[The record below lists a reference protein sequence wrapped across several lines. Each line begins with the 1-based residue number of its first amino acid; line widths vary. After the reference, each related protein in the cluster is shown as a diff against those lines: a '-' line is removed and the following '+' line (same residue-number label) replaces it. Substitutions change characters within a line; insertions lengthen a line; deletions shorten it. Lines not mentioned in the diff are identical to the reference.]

1 MNFFKN
7 FRLLKSVK
15 SEVAE
20 PAIIPASAFNYEVVS
35 EKLKPLLPVIP
46 KKEPAKSAYEIARDA
61 AEAADEARSREIYEG
76 MQARARKVQEREK
89 EDAAQ
94 LEKNVNFEYSFGEN
108 GKPNSLG
115 ANGVVFTGTGKKGVY

>member
-7 FRLLKSVK
+7 FRLVK
-15 SEVAE
+15 SIKSEALDA
-20 PAIIPASAFNYEVVS
+20 AIIPAHIFEPEVT
-35 EKLKPLLPVIP
+35 P
-46 KKEPAKSAYEIARDA
+46 EPAKSAYEIARDA

-89 EDAAQ
+89 EYAAQ
-94 LEKNVNFEYSFGEN
+94 LEKNVNFEYSLGEN

-115 ANGVVFTGTGKKGVY
+115 ANGVVFTGTGQKGVY